1 MENIFQKIIYSIIIL
16 PLIGVLIYSI
26 KEPEKSYLFGRR
38 WQYKN
43 DDLEPREGLVK
54 LNKILSIIFLI
65 VIVIGYLAFLLL

>member
-1 MENIFQKIIYSIIIL
+1 MEDIFQKLIYSLIIL

-43 DDLEPREGLVK
+43 DDLEPSEVLIK
-54 LNKILSIIFLI
+54 LNKRLSIIFLI
-65 VIVIGYLAFLLL
+65 AITIGYLVFLFQ

>member
-1 MENIFQKIIYSIIIL
+1 MENIFQKIIYSLMIL

-43 DDLEPREGLVK
+43 DDLEPNEILIK
-54 LNKILSIIFLI
+54 LNKRLSIIFLI
-65 VIVIGYLAFLLL
+65 AITIGYLVFLFQ